1 VGGGAACADGDAVV
15 GDAVADDAAVVDAA
29 AVVVDGIGVFDTVE
43 SPDPQPLSS
52 APSVTAAAG
61 NAVSRCHTTQHGTG
75 QLD

>member
-1 VGGGAACADGDAVV
+1 MGGGAACADGDAVV
-15 GDAVADDAAVVDAA
+15 GDAVVGDAVADGA

>member
-1 VGGGAACADGDAVV
+1 MGGGAACADGAVAD
-15 GDAVADDAAVVDAA
+15 DAVADDAAVVDAA
-29 AVVVDGIGVFDTVE
+29 AVVVDGIGVFDTVQ